1 MRQNKTHI
9 IRAVIIISM
18 LILLIIVLFKTEF
31 DYKHEVDNY
40 DKATQQEKKSESKV
54 QHGKVKAVKLNQKKN
69 KITLENGLTFE
80 DKSDLSQHVEPH
92 DEISYVKYQDYE
104 SSKSGV
110 TKGEVKYKVKNIE
123 KS

>member
-1 MRQNKTHI
+1 MKQDKGDT
-9 IRAVIIISM
+9 IRIVVIVSM

-40 DKATQQEKKSESKV
+40 DKATQQEKKSEGNI

-80 DKSDLSQHVEPH
+80 DKSDLSRHIEPH
-92 DEISYVKYQDYE
+92 DKISYVKYRDYK
-104 SSKSGV
+104 SSKSSV